1 MLWVVMPVYNEEASV
16 GKVFEEWL
24 PVLRSTVGEFRFLAL
39 NDGSKDRTQNV
50 LTQYAAENSEIS
62 VIEKKNSGHGHTCL
76 YGYREAIRNGA
87 EWVLQID
94 SDGQCDAS
102 FFPQF
107 WRSRGE
113 GPAVFGYRDKRE
125 DGLART
131 LISRIVSLVVF
142 FSTLRLVRDPNVP
155 YRLIRSDLLETVIDA
170 IPQDFYLSNILI
182 SARIKARTRVL
193 WLPITFRERFGGTP
207 SIKTFSFVKEGVR
220 LFVLLCRE
228 TLSGRV

>member
-1 MLWVVMPVYNEEASV
+1 MPVYNEEASV

-39 NDGSKDRTQNV
+39 NDGSKDTTQAV
-50 LTQYAAENSEIS
+50 LSRYAAENPEIL

-87 EWVLQID
+87 DWVLQID
-94 SDGQCDAS
+94 SDGQCDAG
-102 FFPQF
+102 FFPGF
-107 WRSRGE
+107 WKSRGN

-131 LISRIVSLVVF
+131 LISRVVALVVLL
-142 FSTLRLVRDPNVP
+142 STFRLVRDPNVP
-155 YRLIRSDLLETVIDA
+155 YRLIRSDLLAIVIDS
-170 IPQDFYLSNILI
+170 IPEDFYLSNILI
-182 SARIKARTRVL
+182 SARIKSRSSVL

-228 TLSGRV
+228 TLSGGV